1 VLDPTRLEPFF
12 LYESVYPVVLE
23 HGLPRAQHMIV
34 YLYGRV
40 DTSEITVRLQRS
52 EIDAAAYSLLARHP
66 LCIYMHI

>member
-1 VLDPTRLEPFF
+1 
-12 LYESVYPVVLE
+12 
-23 HGLPRAQHMIV
+23 MIV

-66 LCIYMHI
+66 LCIHMHI